1 MLITCTN
8 CATSYQVAAASLGP
22 TGRSVRCARC
32 KQMWFAANTEALAD
46 VADAHRADLAVIA
59 EAPPVAESPAPER
72 QFVPDPGVSPEAGL
86 ADQAVAGDAG
96 MSPPGWPALEE
107 GAQSQHQD
115 QQQHR
120 DHDQNQ
126 DTSPP
131 PVIDAPPLV
140 PSEHTPTALEDI
152 ESVAARRAQRQA
164 AHRRR
169 WERSMWASA
178 ILSLVAVNLMLIGW
192 RSNVV
197 RWLPQTASLYAAI
210 GLPVNLR
217 GLVFANLTTE
227 RETHDGVEVL
237 LVQGTIV
244 NDAKRPV
251 EVPRLRF
258 SVRYPSGYEVYSWTA
273 LPSRNVLLPGESLP
287 FSSRLASPPR
297 EGDRV
302 EVRFFNRR
310 DLSAELP

>member
-1 MLITCTN
+1 L
-8 CATSYQVAAASLGP
+8 V
-22 TGRSVRCARC
+22 
-32 KQMWFAANTEALAD
+32 D
-46 VADAHRADLAVIA
+46 VAEAHRADGAAID
-59 EAPPVAESPAPER
+59 EAPPVADSPAPE
-72 QFVPDPGVSPEAGL
+72 QHFAPASDIWPETGQ
-86 ADQAVAGDAG
+86 ADQAAGGDIDVT
-96 MSPPGWPALEE
+96 PPGWPAPEPT
-107 GAQSQHQD
+107 AQNQD
-115 QQQHR
+115 Q
-120 DHDQNQ
+120 DQNE

-131 PVIDAPPLV
+131 PVIDAPPLA
-140 PSEHTPTALEDI
+140 PSEHAPTPAEDI
-152 ESVAARRAQRQA
+152 ESVAARRSQRLA

-169 WERSMWASA
+169 WERSMWTSA
-178 ILSLVAVNLMLIGW
+178 ILTLVAINLMLIGW

-217 GLVFANLTTE
+217 GLVFANVTTE

-237 LVQGTIV
+237 LVQGSIV
-244 NDAKRPV
+244 NDFKRAA

-258 SVRYPSGYEVYSWTA
+258 SVRYQGGYEVYSWTA
-273 LPSRNVLLPGESLP
+273 LPNRNVLTPGESLS